1 MEAKTST
8 ALRAKSEPNYLL
20 VVLVVWSGRSRFICD
35 MIVRVVDYDY
45 PFWFYGFQVN
55 GDKSGRRPAQVKAIF
70 ESINGV
76 AMERFYCL
84 TPWM

>member
-1 MEAKTST
+1 
-8 ALRAKSEPNYLL
+8 
-20 VVLVVWSGRSRFICD
+20 